1 VENLL
6 VKKVEENLEERE
18 YNGIQQFVKLLIYGA
33 RA

>member
-6 VKKVEENLEERE
+6 VKKVEENLEGLEF
-18 YNGIQQFVKLLIYGA
+18 NGIYQFVKLLVYRT